1 MSGWRG
7 IRYTDLKKILHPGGE
22 RDGPPNGGRGG
33 FRSRRGCAPHF
44 LFETSKRKCAAPG
57 GKENMFGGSV
67 CAGADLLPPA
77 GDGWLSLAAV
87 RGGNARPLGKPPA
100 RGGRRIHPAPIFAAA
115 GRWLMRAAA
124 WANTTTSTTARG
136 VRSEA
141 ERTERDA
148 GQIRSCTPTTS
159 APSAT
164 GRQYLP
170 RRRVKRARRSG
181 KIGAG
186 TDTPTPVRTEGH
198 RTGVRSSAFFSS
210 TGRGAFSF
218 WARPKREWGAHPL
231 WEQKPLFYPSSV
243 S

>member
-1 MSGWRG
+1 
-7 IRYTDLKKILHPGGE
+7 
-22 RDGPPNGGRGG
+22 
-33 FRSRRGCAPHF
+33 
-44 LFETSKRKCAAPG
+44 
-57 GKENMFGGSV
+57 MFGGSV

-77 GDGWLSLAAV
+77 GEGWHSLVEV
-87 RGGNARPLGKPPA
+87 RDGNARPLGKPPA

-124 WANTTTSTTARG
+124 WANATTSTPARR

-186 TDTPTPVRTEGH
+186 TDTPTPVRTEG
-198 RTGVRSSAFFSS
+198 RCTGVRPSGLFFWTVHGPFSFPQDGKENGGCILAGQAPLAGASPPWPLFSGPHHSRGRAPKTGAPPLYFSS
-210 TGRGAFSF
+210 NTDTYTVPLTSNPSLAFT
-218 WARPKREWGAHPL
+218 
-231 WEQKPLFYPSSV
+231 
-243 S
+243 